1 MAWPSARRAP
11 SSNQLKTIVDFG
23 YKRVLVRFVI
33 FFINLFKY
41 VFKARIMK
49 RVKTA
54 NFTDLIGMIQREA
67 AQRFQPSVPL
77 IKKVIDI
84 LLEKNFIE
92 RKEDMRDTYVYVAW
106 ENERNE
112 FFKKCGT

>member
-1 MAWPSARRAP
+1 
-11 SSNQLKTIVDFG
+11 
-23 YKRVLVRFVI
+23 
-33 FFINLFKY
+33 
-41 VFKARIMK
+41 MK
-49 RVKTA
+49 RQKQA
-54 NFTDLIGMIQREA
+54 NFTELIGMIQREA

-106 ENERNE
+106 FTCSILRRQLVQFFLFCQGSVTI
-112 FFKKCGT
+112 FFKLFKILAF